1 MTIDFTKLNVET
13 RIDCFDVLDLH
24 EVVGEAV
31 FAGAATLAIDE
42 LARRIFKTEGPVEM
56 TEKEYQGMLQ
66 ALDGQLAFRVI
77 QAIRR
82 QAEGADGKETRP

>member
-31 FAGAATLAIDE
+31 FAGAATLAVDE
-42 LARRIFKTEGPVEM
+42 LARRIYKSDGPMEM
-56 TEKEYQGMLQ
+56 TDQEYQGMLQ
-66 ALDGQLAFRVI
+66 ALSGQLAFRVI

-82 QAEGADGKETRP
+82 QAEGTDGKETQP

>member
-24 EVVGEAV
+24 EVVGEAA
-31 FAGAATLAIDE
+31 FAGAPSLAVD
-42 LARRIFKTEGPVEM
+42 EGPVEM
-56 TEKEYQGMLQ
+56 TEQEYNGLLG
-66 ALDGQLAFRVI
+66 AVNGQLAFRVI

-82 QAEGADGKETRP
+82 QAEGTNGKEAQP

>member
-42 LARRIFKTEGPVEM
+42 LARCIYKSDGPVEM
-56 TEKEYQGMLQ
+56 SSQEYDGLLQ
-66 ALDGQLAFRVI
+66 ALSGQLAFRVI

-82 QAEGADGKETRP
+82 QAEAAGGKEAQP

>member
-13 RIDCFDVLDLH
+13 RIDCFDILDLH
-24 EVVGEAV
+24 DVVGEVV
-31 FAGAATLAIDE
+31 FACAGTLAEDE

-56 TEKEYQGMLQ
+56 TEKEYNDVLQ
-66 ALDGQLAFRVI
+66 SINGKLAFRII

-82 QAEGADGKETRP
+82 QTGDTDEKEAQP

>member
-31 FAGAATLAIDE
+31 FAGAPTLAMDE
-42 LARRIFKTEGPVEM
+42 LARRIFKSEGPVEM
-56 TEKEYQGMLQ
+56 SEQEYNGLLG
-66 ALDGQLAFRVI
+66 AVNRQLAFRVI

-82 QAEGADGKETRP
+82 QAEGVDGKEARP

>member
-24 EVVGEAV
+24 EVVGEVV
-31 FAGAATLAIDE
+31 FASAGTLAEDE
-42 LARRIFKTEGPVEM
+42 LARRIYKSDGPVEM
-56 TEKEYQGMLQ
+56 TDQEYQGMLQ

-82 QAEGADGKETRP
+82 QAEGAEGKEARP

>member
-13 RIDCFDVLDLH
+13 RIDCFDFLDLH
-24 EVVGEAV
+24 EVVGEVV
-31 FAGAATLAIDE
+31 FASAGTLAIDE
-42 LARRIFKTEGPVEM
+42 LARRIYKSNGPVEM
-56 TEKEYQGMLQ
+56 TDQEYQGMLQ

-82 QAEGADGKETRP
+82 QAEGADGKETQP

>member
-13 RIDCFDVLDLH
+13 RIDCFDFLDLH
-24 EVVGEAV
+24 EVVGEVV
-31 FAGAATLAIDE
+31 FASAGTLAEDE
-42 LARRIFKTEGPVEM
+42 LARRIYKSDGPVEM
-56 TEKEYQGMLQ
+56 TDQEYQGMLQ

-82 QAEGADGKETRP
+82 QAEGAEGKEARP

>member
-24 EVVGEAV
+24 EVVGEAA
-31 FAGAATLAIDE
+31 FAGAPSLAVDE
-42 LARRIFKTEGPVEM
+42 LSRRIFKSNGPVEM
-56 TEKEYQGMLQ
+56 TEQEYNGLLG
-66 ALDGQLAFRVI
+66 AVNGQLAFRVI

-82 QAEGADGKETRP
+82 QAESTDGKEAQP

>member
-24 EVVGEAV
+24 EMVGEAV

-42 LARRIFKTEGPVEM
+42 LARRIYKSDGPMEM
-56 TEKEYQGMLQ
+56 TDQEYQGMLQ
-66 ALDGQLAFRVI
+66 ALSGQLAFRVI

-82 QAEGADGKETRP
+82 QAEGADGKETQP

>member
-42 LARRIFKTEGPVEM
+42 LARRIYKSDGPVKM
-56 TEKEYQGMLQ
+56 TDQEYQGMLQ

-82 QAEGADGKETRP
+82 QAEGAEGKEARP

>member
-13 RIDCFDVLDLH
+13 RIDCFDILYIHV
-24 EVVGEAV
+24 VVGEVV
-31 FAGAATLAIDE
+31 FASAGTLAVDE

-56 TEKEYQGMLQ
+56 TEKEYNDVLQ
-66 ALDGQLAFRVI
+66 SINGKLAFRII

-82 QAEGADGKETRP
+82 QVGDTDEKEAQP